1 MNHHMLKSGRR
12 SPIPM
17 IPQCLRLLSAL
28 GLSVSFG
35 LSSFRVSTC
44 SSSSDILPSIFLWFV
59 VSPLLNQVLA
69 KKAIPMLLTFPML
82 KLWARY
88 MPRVSIFGVSLNPG
102 PFTIKEH
109 VITTIIASVGSTP
122 AYTVS
127 AAQAVSPYLFL
138 HLLYLDR
145 DHRRQKGFL

>member
-1 MNHHMLKSGRR
+1 
-12 SPIPM
+12 
-17 IPQCLRLLSAL
+17 
-28 GLSVSFG
+28 
-35 LSSFRVSTC
+35 
-44 SSSSDILPSIFLWFV
+44 
-59 VSPLLNQVLA
+59 
-69 KKAIPMLLTFPML
+69 ML

-109 VITTIIASVGSTP
+109 VITAIMANVGASP
-122 AYTVS
+122 AYAVS

-145 DHRRQKGFL
+145 DHRRPKGFLQSESQLWLSVLILYLLPLFDRFLAQIQISGC